1 MNLLVKTDPE
11 LGYAFFCPACKYH
24 TVGGEAC
31 LFCGEPLEWPTFE
44 EGFGSV
50 PLYRGRVK
58 WPTEEEIDAAYNLD
72 ELLKGY
78 VEERKRQRETEGM
91 L

>member
-1 MNLLVKTDPE
+1 MNLLVKTDRE
-11 LGYAFFCPACKYH
+11 LGYAFFCPACKYR
-24 TVGGEAC
+24 TVGEDTC

-58 WPTEEEIDAAYNLD
+58 WPTEEEIDAAYSPDNPF
-72 ELLKGY
+72 Y
-78 VEERKRQRETEGM
+78 KRRYAKREGRAP
-91 L
+91 